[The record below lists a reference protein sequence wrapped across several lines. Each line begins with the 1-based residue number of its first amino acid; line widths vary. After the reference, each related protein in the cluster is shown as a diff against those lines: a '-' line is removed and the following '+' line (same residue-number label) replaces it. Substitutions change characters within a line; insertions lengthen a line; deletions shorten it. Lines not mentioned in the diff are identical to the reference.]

1 MSVLALTA
9 VVLTAT
15 TASARL
21 LGVGTAQL
29 GASPQTRGEFF
40 SMKGTIYEFIDPEPT
55 REIADSLLAAGR
67 IIRES
72 DSPGLVATN
81 MTASSDVPALSAR
94 QTLVSGTWYQA
105 PYGPPGVTEILQQRE
120 ETSWR
125 FVQDPDE
132 SSRRALCDDGVV
144 WVWIDPRR
152 TEVSSWDDW
161 GDVLFVSDEVTL
173 LDIGKHCGG

>member
-1 MSVLALTA
+1 
-9 VVLTAT
+9 
-15 TASARL
+15 
-21 LGVGTAQL
+21 
-29 GASPQTRGEFF
+29 
-40 SMKGTIYEFIDPEPT
+40 
-55 REIADSLLAAGR
+55 
-67 IIRES
+67 
-72 DSPGLVATN
+72 
-81 MTASSDVPALSAR
+81 
-94 QTLVSGTWYQA
+94 
-105 PYGPPGVTEILQQRE
+105 VTEILQQRE